1 MGAMADLENTSG
13 AATPAPPERAR
24 RPLGNRLLLIAGV
37 VIAVIVAYFI
47 LAAFLP
53 RWWAHRI
60 GDQVD
65 GSMLTGV
72 GLGIFYGFVFTFLP
86 LLVLSFAVRRGRS
99 WKARGWL
106 AAIAVVLAIPNLMT
120 LSIVAGTSGAAHAGE
135 RTLDVEGPGFRWST
149 LVAAIVAAAAVVA
162 VRYLWS
168 SRRSARGREKGLR
181 EELRARNRQDD
192 DATRSADDS

>member
-1 MGAMADLENTSG
+1 MAASETTSG
-13 AATPAPPERAR
+13 TPGPAPAERR
-24 RPLGNRLLLIAGV
+24 QRPLGNRLLLIAGV

-47 LAAFLP
+47 LAALLP
-53 RWWAHRI
+53 RWWSHRI
-60 GDQVD
+60 GDQVG
-65 GSMLTGV
+65 GSMLTGI
-72 GLGIFYGFVFTFLP
+72 GLGLFYGVVFTFLP

-106 AAIAVVLAIPNLMT
+106 AGIAVLLAIPNLLT
-120 LSIVAGTSGAAHAGE
+120 LSIVAGTSSGAHAGE

-149 LVAAIVAAAAVVA
+149 LVGALIGAAAVVG

-168 SRRSARGREKGLR
+168 SRRAARGREKGLR

-192 DATRSADDS
+192 AGPAGDR